1 MAYRVVVLVSGSG
14 TLLQALLDAQAQGRL
29 DARVVAVGS
38 ENSRCTGLERARR
51 AGVTTFVVPMPRL
64 LARGSAEREDWD
76 RRFADEVA
84 RHEPDLIVLAG
95 FMKLLGAPFT
105 DRFGDRI
112 INSHPA
118 LLPAFPGAHAVRDA
132 LAAGATGTGCSIFWV
147 DEGVDTGRMIAQVP
161 VEILPGDDEPTL
173 HERIKVSERTL
184 LVKTVNEL
192 AAQHATGP
200 RPAARK
206 VMQ

>member
-1 MAYRVVVLVSGSG
+1 MGYRVVVLVSGSG
-14 TLLQALLDAQAQGRL
+14 TLLQALLDAQAEGRL
-29 DARVVAVGS
+29 DARLVAVGS
-38 ENSRCTGLERARR
+38 ETGSCAGVARARR
-51 AGVTTFVVPMPRL
+51 AGVPTFVVPMPRL
-64 LARGSAEREDWD
+64 LPRGSAEREAWD
-76 RRFADEVA
+76 REFADAVA

-132 LAAGATGTGCSIFWV
+132 LEAGATSTGCSIFWV
-147 DEGVDTGRMIAQVP
+147 DEGVDTGRLIAQVP
-161 VEILPGDDEPTL
+161 VEILPGDDETTL

-184 LVKTVNEL
+184 LVRTVNEL
-192 AAQHATGP
+192 AARHRQSG
-200 RPAARK
+200 ARK
-206 VMQ
+206 VRR

>member
-1 MAYRVVVLVSGSG
+1 MDRIQDSRTSHEAHLLVVDDEPNIRD
-14 TLLQALLDAQAQGRL
+14 LLASSLRF
-29 DARVVAVGS
+29 
-38 ENSRCTGLERARR
+38 
-51 AGVTTFVVPMPRL
+51 AGFEVTT
-64 LARGSAEREDWD
+64 A
-76 RRFADEVA
+76 ADGNGALHGVDEA
-84 RHEPDLIVLAG
+84 EPDLIVLAG

-206 VMQ
+206 VMP

>member
-38 ENSRCTGLERARR
+38 ENSRCTGLERA
-51 AGVTTFVVPMPRL
+51 
-64 LARGSAEREDWD
+64 DWD

-206 VMQ
+206 VMP

>member
-1 MAYRVVVLVSGSG
+1 MKQIAILASGNGSNAEAIVHYFRSTREAEVALILTNKREAGVV
-14 TLLQALLDAQAQGRL
+14 
-29 DARVVAVGS
+29 
-38 ENSRCTGLERARR
+38 ERAE
-51 AGVTTFVVPMPRL
+51 RL
-64 LARGSAEREDWD
+64 GIPCHYFTNKELREGTAPLALMREK
-76 RRFADEVA
+76 AI
-84 RHEPDLIVLAG
+84 DLIVLAG

-132 LAAGATGTGCSIFWV
+132 LAAGATSTGCSIFWV